1 MGTTRR
7 TFLQGTSAAVLAL
20 GFRLEAAPG
29 REQPPAALAPD
40 LWLRIGRDGR
50 VTVTVGKSEMGQG
63 VRTSLPMI
71 AADELGADWAKVDL
85 VQAEPGKAFK
95 GLGTGG
101 STSIQEMWGPL
112 RKAAAAAREMLTA
125 AAAGAWGVDPG
136 ECVAEDGQ
144 VVHPPTGRRSPFG
157 RLVIAAS
164 KLPVPKDP
172 VLRTDHPILGHP
184 TRRYDGPRLVD
195 GRAVY
200 GQDMKVPGML
210 YAAVARCPVSGG
222 KALKWDASAAKA
234 RPGVVAVVS
243 VGSGVAVVARST
255 WEALEAVEALGV
267 IWDEGPHAAF
277 STEGYRAVLENLAAD
292 PGASARTQG
301 DASGALASAGQ
312 RLSATYEYPWQAHA
326 PLEPPNAVARVT
338 KDGCEL
344 WTGTQEP
351 NEVQDRVARL
361 LGLAPEKVQVH
372 GLLLGGGF
380 GRRLYA
386 DYALE
391 AAGISKAVRAPVQV
405 VWNRKDD
412 LAHDHYHPM
421 SVHRLEAG
429 LAHGRISAWTHR
441 VAAPSILLSWMD
453 GKRSPGILPAEVN
466 GAADIPYRIPDLKVE
481 YAEAICPVPLG
492 WWRAIQP
499 VPNVFAR
506 ECFLDEVAAAA
517 GKDPLRWRL
526 DHLDGD
532 PVLDLGD
539 GKVDLD
545 RLRHV
550 LERAAARAGWGRS
563 LPAGRG
569 LGLACSAF
577 DARTYCAMVAEVAVG
592 PGGAWKVERI
602 VAEVDCGRVVNPLG
616 AHAQVEGAI
625 LWGLS
630 ALRTQVTF
638 KNGRVE
644 QESYGDLPV
653 WQMSDGAVLDVH
665 LVESSAPP
673 TGLGEPPV
681 PVVAP
686 AVLNALFAATGQRIR
701 RLPLRLA

>member
-7 TFLQGTSAAVLAL
+7 TFLQGTAAAGLAL

-29 REQPPAALAPD
+29 KVEAPGALVSD

-50 VTVTVGKSEMGQG
+50 VAITVGKSEMGQG

-101 STSIQEMWGPL
+101 STSIQDMWGPL
-112 RKAAAAAREMLTA
+112 RKTAAAAREMLTSA
-125 AAAGAWGVDPG
+125 AAEAWGVAPG
-136 ECVAEDGQ
+136 ECVAEKGE

-164 KLPVPKDP
+164 KRPVPKDP
-172 VLRTDHPILGHP
+172 VLRRDHPILGHS
-184 TRRYDGPRLVD
+184 TRRFDGPRLVD
-195 GRAVY
+195 GRAVF
-200 GQDMKVPGML
+200 GQDMKLPGML
-210 YAAVARCPVSGG
+210 YAAVARCPVFGG
-222 KALKWDASAAKA
+222 KALKWDEAAAKA
-234 RPGVVAVVS
+234 RPGVRAVVP
-243 VGSGVAVVARST
+243 VDSGVAVVAGST
-255 WEALEAVEALGV
+255 CEALDAVEALAV
-267 IWDEGPHAAF
+267 TWDEGPHAAF
-277 STEGYRAVLENLAAD
+277 STEGFRAVLEGLAAA
-292 PGASARTQG
+292 PGATARSQG
-301 DASGALASAGQ
+301 DASGALASAQQ

-326 PLEPPNAVARVT
+326 PIEPPNAVARVT
-338 KDGCEL
+338 EGRCEI

-361 LGLAPEKVQVH
+361 LGFAPEKVQVH
-372 GLLLGGGF
+372 VLLLGGGF

-391 AAGISKAVRAPVQV
+391 AAQLSRAIKAPVQV

-412 LAHDHYHPM
+412 LGHDHYHPM

-429 LAHGRISAWTHR
+429 LSQGRVSAWTHR
-441 VAAPSILLSWMD
+441 VAAPSILLSWTD
-453 GKRSPGILPAEVN
+453 GKRSPGILPTEIN
-466 GAADIPYRIPDLKVE
+466 GAADVPYRIPNLKVE
-481 YAEAICPVPLG
+481 YAEAACHVPLG

-499 VPNVFAR
+499 VSNVFAR
-506 ECFLDEVAAAA
+506 ECFLDEAAAAA

-526 DHLDGD
+526 EHLEGD
-532 PVLDLGD
+532 PILELGGD
-539 GKVDLD
+539 KVDLG
-545 RLRHV
+545 RLRNV
-550 LERAAARAGWGRS
+550 LGRAAARAGWGRA
-563 LPAGRG
+563 LPAGHG

-577 DARTYCAMVAEVAVG
+577 DARTYVAMVAEVAVG
-592 PGGAWKVERI
+592 TGGAWKVERI
-602 VAEVDCGRVVNPLG
+602 VAEVDCGQVINPLG
-616 AHAQVEGAI
+616 AQAQVEGAI
-625 LWGLS
+625 VWGLS

-644 QESYGDLPV
+644 QESFGDLPV

-681 PVVAP
+681 PLVAP
-686 AVLNALFAATGQRIR
+686 AVLNAIFAATGQRIR